1 MKKIQD
7 MIRINKE
14 SRTVMTDMEIATIK
28 LLSAI
33 EKTVNGSI
41 VSSEYKVKEVKK
53 LLTDFGL

>member
-14 SRTVMTDMEIATIK
+14 GRTVMTEMEIATIK

-53 LLTDFGL
+53 LLVDFGL